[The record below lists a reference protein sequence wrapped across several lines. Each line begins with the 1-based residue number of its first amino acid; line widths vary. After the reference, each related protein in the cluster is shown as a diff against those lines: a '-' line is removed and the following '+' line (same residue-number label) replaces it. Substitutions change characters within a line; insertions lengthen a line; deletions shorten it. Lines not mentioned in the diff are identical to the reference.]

1 MKIYGL
7 FGLSRWF
14 IDRESAGQ
22 AGDVGSIPGSEDP
35 VEEEMTT
42 HSSILA
48 WEVPRTEKPGG
59 LQSVGSQVGHDLET
73 EQQQN

>member
-14 IDRESAGQ
+14 TDRESACQ

-42 HSSILA
+42 HFSILA
-48 WEVPRTEKPGG
+48 WEVPWTEEPGG
-59 LQSVGSQVGHDLET
+59 LQSMRSQRVGYD
-73 EQQQN
+73 